1 MRANAGNLEELKLD
15 SSDCDIFQNVNGFL
29 YAHLWLFVKKFFF
42 LEKRLF

>member
-1 MRANAGNLEELKLD
+1 MRPDAENQEELKLD

-29 YAHLWLFVKKFFF
+29 YAHLWLFVKKKFF